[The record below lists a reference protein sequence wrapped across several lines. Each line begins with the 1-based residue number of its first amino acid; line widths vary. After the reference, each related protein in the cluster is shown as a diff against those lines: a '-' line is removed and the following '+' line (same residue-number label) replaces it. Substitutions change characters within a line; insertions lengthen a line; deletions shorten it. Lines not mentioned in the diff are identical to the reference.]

1 MKRSTKVL
9 IVIGIVLLVFALACG
24 GYLLYQYIT
33 LSSATNAIKDVKS
46 NVESTTTATLP
57 SSVEKELKSKDYD
70 NDGDDSSSYSYF
82 NSESE
87 YNHVAVDPM
96 KRRIDFASLKRI
108 NPDVYAWIYIPNT
121 QIDYYIM
128 QEPTSDSHKYLWSDI
143 YGNYSSTGSLL
154 TYTASDNVEDA
165 HRVIYG
171 HHLMGY
177 PAMFTELVNYKSE
190 SYTHS
195 HPYVYMYYEDRVE
208 RWKVWAPQNVLASDG
223 VYTMPYILGS
233 DDYSSLLTNLHGNA
247 PMTYA
252 AKPDENTRT
261 LVLSTCD
268 SPYRIDD
275 GRYVVCCVPDVAYYY
290 DRHELV
296 SMRSDK
302 NESSSNSNS

>member
-1 MKRSTKVL
+1 MKRSTKILVA
-9 IVIGIVLLVFALACG
+9 IGIILLVFAIACG

-33 LSSATNAIKDVKS
+33 LSSAVNVISDVKS
-46 NVESTTTATLP
+46 SVESTTTATLP
-57 SSVEKELKSKDYD
+57 SSVEKELTLQDYD
-70 NDGDDSSSYSYF
+70 NNDDSSYSSYF
-82 NSESE
+82 DSESD
-87 YNHVAVDPM
+87 YNYVAVDPM
-96 KRRIDFASLKRI
+96 RRRIDFASLKAI
-108 NPDVYAWIYIPNT
+108 NSDVYSWIYIPNT

-154 TYTASDNVEDA
+154 TYTASDNIEDA
-165 HRVIYG
+165 HRIIYG

-195 HPYVYMYYEDRVE
+195 HPYVYMYYADRVE
-208 RWKVWAPQNVLASDG
+208 RWKVWAPQNVLASNA

-233 DDYSSLLTNLHGNA
+233 DEYSDLLTDLHSDA
-247 PMTYA
+247 SVTYT
-252 AKPDENTRT
+252 AKPNADTKT

-290 DRHELV
+290 DSHKLV
-296 SMRSDK
+296 SMRSEN
-302 NESSSNSNS
+302 NESSSNSNG

>member
-9 IVIGIVLLVFALACG
+9 IVIGVILLIFALACG

-33 LSSATNAIKDVKS
+33 LSSAVNAISDVKS
-46 NVESTTTATLP
+46 SVESTTTATLP
-57 SSVEKELKSKDYD
+57 SSVEKTLGSEDY
-70 NDGDDSSSYSYF
+70 DGDDSSSYSSYF
-82 NSESE
+82 DSESD

-96 KRRIDFASLKRI
+96 KRRIDFASLKAI
-108 NPDVYAWIYIPNT
+108 NSDVYSWIYIPNT

-165 HRVIYG
+165 HRIIYG

-208 RWKVWAPQNVLASDG
+208 RWKVWAPQNVLASND

-233 DDYSSLLTNLHGNA
+233 DEYSDLLTNLHSDA
-247 PMTYA
+247 PVTYT
-252 AKPDENTRT
+252 AKPDVDMKT

-290 DRHELV
+290 DSHKLV
-296 SMRSDK
+296 SMRSEK